1 MKKNKQKQ
9 NGNNMEKEN
18 EIFVILKNHESVFE
32 YLCEGLNEEQKGI
45 FKTWFLKAYEHYD
58 NKYEE
63 IPKISNIVLVII
75 YRLIKR
81 NYDFENFDFDEAEKK
96 YNYFFDHLQGSKF
109 DDIECEAVA
118 MTTCYFMEKK
128 LEK

>member
-1 MKKNKQKQ
+1 
-9 NGNNMEKEN
+9 MEKEN
-18 EIFVILKNHESVFE
+18 EIFKLLKKHESVFE
-32 YLCEGLNEEQKGI
+32 YLCEGLNEEQKKI
-45 FKTWFLKAYEHYD
+45 FKTLFLKAYEHYD

-75 YRLIKR
+75 CRLVKR
-81 NYDFENFDFDEAEKK
+81 NYDFENFDFDEAEKQ

-118 MTTCYFMEKK
+118 MTTCYFIEKRFYNN
-128 LEK
+128 EKN